1 MKSITLLDAKE
12 LMDESSDK
20 YSFVKD
26 IAGESGRWSCYHQV
40 VFYDPREE
48 SNTVNKKEGTTHD
61 LYAFSYEEGL
71 TEMQEST
78 IDTEDNYELSLYD
91 TGHDT
96 EKVPVYPV
104 KKVVKQVVDYVQ
116 VGTIG

>member
-1 MKSITLLDAKE
+1 MEDITLLDAKE
-12 LMDESSDK
+12 LMEESSDK

-40 VFYDPREE
+40 VFYDPRED
-48 SNTVNKKEGTTHD
+48 SDKANKEEDTTHD

-96 EKVPVYPV
+96 EKVQVYPV
-104 KKVVKQVVDYVQ
+104 KEVVTQVVDYVP
-116 VGTIG
+116 VK

>member
-1 MKSITLLDAKE
+1 MENITLLDAKE
-12 LMDESSDK
+12 LMEESSDK
-20 YSFVKD
+20 YHFVKD

-40 VFYDPREE
+40 VFYDPSE
-48 SNTVNKKEGTTHD
+48 NTNKEDGTTHD
-61 LYAFSYEEGL
+61 LYAFVYEEGL

-96 EKVPVYPV
+96 EKVQVYPV
-104 KKVVKQVVDYVQ
+104 KKVVTQVVDYVQ
-116 VGTIG
+116 EGAIS